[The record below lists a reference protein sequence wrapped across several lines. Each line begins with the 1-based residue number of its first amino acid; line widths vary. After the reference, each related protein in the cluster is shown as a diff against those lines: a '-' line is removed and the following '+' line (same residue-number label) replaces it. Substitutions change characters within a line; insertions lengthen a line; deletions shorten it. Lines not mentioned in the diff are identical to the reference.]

1 MRILLAWMSALPIDH
16 QIQGQGLSLITGSS
30 RFKKRFMFMFPVSPF
45 FPGSVSAS
53 HGVRLA
59 CLCPAFGPGRPC
71 CISVSIFLGII
82 NFFLLPSEFDA

>member
-16 QIQGQGLSLITGSS
+16 QIQGQGLSLITESP
-30 RFKKRFMFMFPVSPF
+30 RFKKRFMFPVSPF

-53 HGVRLA
+53 HAVHLA
-59 CLCPAFGPGRPC
+59 CLCPAFGPGRPR
-71 CISVSIFLGII
+71 CISVSVFFGII